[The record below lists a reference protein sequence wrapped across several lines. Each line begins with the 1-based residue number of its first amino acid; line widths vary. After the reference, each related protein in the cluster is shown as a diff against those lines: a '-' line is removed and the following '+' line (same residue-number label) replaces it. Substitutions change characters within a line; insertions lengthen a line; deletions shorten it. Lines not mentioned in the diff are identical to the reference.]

1 MSSQQQ
7 VVESFWGLCRQFC
20 IPINFVRWGEWTH
33 GEHQGP
39 GYVYRE
45 ETNVGPISFGFSE
58 PVKISWVHL
67 MAAFLAHMVHDH
79 QDDLI
84 VAAAVHEIRNPLTV
98 LSGYQELLSQK
109 YADPMWEKMDELMMR
124 IAERLDD
131 MLSGYSRTPRL
142 ETFDLTA
149 LCHDV
154 GEEYKVFLSR
164 REISLTIHGEP
175 CEIHGDQKQI
185 RQVIRNLLHNAAD
198 AILCGGDIAI
208 RVDSRD
214 DHAILRV
221 SDNGAGIHETIR
233 PFLFRPYYTSKID
246 GHGLG
251 LVICQ
256 RIVEQHHGT
265 INIVDLSPGTAFVVS
280 LPKTQKNNR

>member
-7 VVESFWGLCRQFC
+7 VVESFWRLCRRFG
-20 IPINFVRWGEWTH
+20 IPINFVTWGEWTY
-33 GEHQGP
+33 GENQAP

-45 ETNVGPISFGFSE
+45 QTDVGRISLGFKE
-58 PVKISWVHL
+58 PVRMSWVQL
-67 MAAFLAHMVHDH
+67 MAAFLANMVHDQ

-84 VAAAVHEIRNPLTV
+84 VAATVHEIRNPLTV

-109 YADPMWEKMDELMMR
+109 HPDPMWEKMDELMMR

-131 MLSGYSRTPRL
+131 MLSGYSSTRHL
-142 ETFDLTA
+142 EGFDLTA

-154 GEEYKVFLSR
+154 GEDYKVFLSR
-164 REISLTIHGEP
+164 REISLNIHGAP
-175 CEIHGDQKQI
+175 CEIHGDRKQI

-198 AILCGGDIAI
+198 AVLPGGHIDIM
-208 RVDSRD
+208 VNTQDE
-214 DHAILRV
+214 HVILRV
-221 SDNGAGIHETIR
+221 SDNGTGIHETIR

-265 INIVDLSPGTAFVVS
+265 IDIVDLSPGTAFVVS
-280 LPKTQKNNR
+280 LPKMQK